1 MVIVPE
7 INAGT
12 ASLVYSAINPLV
24 GLTTFLAQYV
34 LRKPLMKSN
43 TQELHVQGTW
53 KDPKVTK
60 KDGSSLD
67 GKPGTPAKPAD
78 AKP

>member
-1 MVIVPE
+1 M
-7 INAGT
+7 
-12 ASLVYSAINPLV
+12 V
-24 GLTTFLAQYV
+24 GLGDV
-34 LRKPLMKSN
+34 VNKPSREKGRKC
-43 TQELHVQGTW
+43 QFG
-53 KDPKVTK
+53 KDHKVTK